1 MRWCW
6 VMMLVVF
13 NILNAQT
20 VKTSAG
26 NSNTPFTQGWLG
38 IIAENMSTAMLI
50 ALGIE
55 HGVLISDVIENSPAA
70 KAGIRTGDVVV
81 EFDGKP
87 VDDIDNLRKMVRARP
102 GVVVEMVIV
111 RQLKRQKMKVQIG
124 KRSGVSGKTEF
135 KPQFPLREIY
145 RSLFEMFKKIEP
157 QLQTGKKMYQQSL
170 DSIQMEIE
178 RLKKELEMLKRRL
191 EAEKIAR

>member
-6 VMMLVVF
+6 VMLLVVF
-13 NILNAQT
+13 NVLGAQT
-20 VKTSAG
+20 VQTSVG
-26 NSNTPFTQGWLG
+26 NGNAPFAKGWLG
-38 IIAENMSTAMLI
+38 IIAEDMSTAMLI

-55 HGVLISDVIENSPAA
+55 QGVLISDVIENSPAA

-87 VDDIDNLRKMVRARP
+87 VDDIDSLRKMVRARP

-111 RQLKRQKMKVQIG
+111 RQQKRLKIKVQIG

-135 KPQFPLREIY
+135 KSQFPLREIY
-145 RSLFEMFKKIEP
+145 RSLLEIFKKVEP
-157 QLQTGKKMYQQSL
+157 QLQTGKKMYEQSL

-178 RLKKELEMLKRRL
+178 RLKKELETLKRRL
-191 EAEKIAR
+191 EAEKIER

>member
-1 MRWCW
+1 MRSCW

-13 NILNAQT
+13 NVLSAQT
-20 VKTSAG
+20 VKTPVEK
-26 NSNTPFTQGWLG
+26 SNATFAQGWLG
-38 IIAENMSTAMLI
+38 IIAENMSPAMLI

-70 KAGIRTGDVVV
+70 KAGIRTGDVIV
-81 EFDGKP
+81 EFEGKA
-87 VDDIDNLRKMVRARP
+87 VDDIDSLRKMVRARP

-111 RQLKRQKMKVQIG
+111 RQLKRLKIKVQIG
-124 KRSGVSGKTEF
+124 KRSGVSSKTEL

-145 RSLFEMFKKIEP
+145 RTLFEIVKKIEP

-170 DSIQMEIE
+170 DSIQKEIE
-178 RLKKELEMLKRRL
+178 RLKKELEALQERL
-191 EAEKIAR
+191 EAEKIER